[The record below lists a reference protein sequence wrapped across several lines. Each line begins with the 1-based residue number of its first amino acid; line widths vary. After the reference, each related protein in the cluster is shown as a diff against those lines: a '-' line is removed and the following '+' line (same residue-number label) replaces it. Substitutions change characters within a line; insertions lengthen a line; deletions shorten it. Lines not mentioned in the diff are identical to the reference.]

1 MSNAYQRPQH
11 ARYNNFHGPKKALIG
26 HPARQVPPSWR
37 PNAAPPPP
45 GSKILISRL
54 PIDVG
59 LQEVEELF
67 RKTVGPLR
75 DVFLVYN
82 SQGHS
87 KGMAIVA
94 FQRKGDAAVA
104 RAKYHGKVVDGRRPI
119 LIEIIVDDDAPSA
132 AAPAG
137 PPSLIERIGGVTAA
151 AGRTAPKSKKAAKQA
166 ATSAQQT
173 PVMALEA
180 AATTTVPPRRVR
192 ARKGARRLQKRA
204 TAGVGVGGV
213 GGTGAAGAAVKTQ
226 PKTKEQLDQE
236 MEDYR
241 AAASS

>member
-1 MSNAYQRPQH
+1 M
-11 ARYNNFHGPKKALIG
+11 LM
-26 HPARQVPPSWR
+26 
-37 PNAAPPPP
+37 
-45 GSKILISRL
+45 IS
-54 PIDVG
+54 
-59 LQEVEELF
+59 QELF

-75 DVFLVYN
+75 DVFLIYN

-137 PPSLIERIGGVTAA
+137 PPSLIERIGG
-151 AGRTAPKSKKAAKQA
+151 
-166 ATSAQQT
+166 
-173 PVMALEA
+173 
-180 AATTTVPPRRVR
+180 
-192 ARKGARRLQKRA
+192 GARRLQKRA

-213 GGTGAAGAAVKTQ
+213 GGGAAAGAAVKTQ